1 MSRAFLDGALDH
13 VVSLGMGDV
22 GPGCDESLGLGT
34 NVLNGL
40 CGDASVTEI
49 GGLIVGGVSEE
60 RQEGGEDREDAH
72 GER

>member
-22 GPGCDESLGLGT
+22 GPGCDESLGLGADG
-34 NVLNGL
+34 VGGVR
-40 CGDASVTEI
+40 GDASVAEVR
-49 GGLIVGGVSEE
+49 GVMGRVSEE